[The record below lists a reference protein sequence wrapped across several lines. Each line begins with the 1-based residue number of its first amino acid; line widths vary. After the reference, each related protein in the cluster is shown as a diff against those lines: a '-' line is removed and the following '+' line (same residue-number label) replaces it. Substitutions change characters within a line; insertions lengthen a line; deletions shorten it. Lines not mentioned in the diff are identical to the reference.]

1 MCGIAGWISR
11 DGHVTL
17 PPLVAMRDE
26 MAHRGPDGAG
36 AWVSADCRVGLAHR
50 RLSIID
56 LAASAAQ
63 PMHAQHGAR
72 NVTIVFNGEIYNHAE
87 LRREFVQRGM
97 SFVTDH
103 SDTEVLLVGYL
114 ALGLDGLLHRLRG
127 MFAFALYDHDRGRV
141 VLVRDRVGVKPLYVT
156 EVAGDTLFASEAKA
170 LLRHPLVTAKLDH
183 ESFRHYLSFRAVP
196 APRTLF
202 EGIECLGPGELI
214 DIDLRTNQRHRRTWW
229 DPLERAAAPPPT
241 LSAAADRLG
250 ELLSESF
257 NLRLVADVPVGLFLS
272 GGVDSAYLLQLLAKR
287 HSAPETFTVTYPG
300 ESEYSEGAEAARL
313 AGAAHAR
320 HHEIAL
326 DQTSYG
332 DSLIDV
338 AWHQDE
344 PIAAPVC
351 AAVYHL
357 ARAARG
363 AGVPVVLAGEG
374 SDEVFIGY
382 RSWLRMR
389 DAERWN
395 GLLPDLPGR
404 LLRRGAASIAAS
416 SLPWLSPQIEVLRRA
431 AAGEPL
437 FWGGAMEFGE
447 GAKARLLGPAVRRS
461 GLSTYEA
468 VVRPLRTA
476 FEARGDARD
485 LTAWMTYIDLRFR
498 LPQLMLPRLD
508 KMGMAFS
515 VEGRVPYLDHRVIE
529 FIVGLPPDWRG
540 ARDKEGKALFKS
552 VAERELPREFVRRK
566 KRGFRA
572 PVADWKHQAFGRQCL
587 ADLQRFAERTGLLEV
602 EAIATLAQVRGDR
615 LYFSLVNFMHWYC
628 LFIED
633 VLGNGIRERVGA
645 TRLRADAREPA
656 TV

>member
-11 DGHVTL
+11 DGRVTL

-36 AWVSADCRVGLAHR
+36 AWISADGRVGLAHR

-56 LAASAAQ
+56 LSPSAAQ
-63 PMHAQHGAR
+63 PMHAQFEGR
-72 NVTIVFNGEIYNHAE
+72 RVSIVFNGEIYNHAE
-87 LRREFVQRGM
+87 LRRELVQRGM
-97 SFVTDH
+97 SFSTDH

-127 MFAFALYDHDRGRV
+127 MFAFVLYDDDRGRV
-141 VLVRDRVGVKPLYVT
+141 LLVRDRVGVKPLYVAD
-156 EVAGDTLFASEAKA
+156 VAGDMLFASEAKA
-170 LLRHPLVTAKLDH
+170 LLRHPRMTARLDH
-183 ESFRHYLSFRAVP
+183 ESFRDYLSFRAVP

-202 EGIECLGPGELI
+202 EGIQCLGPGELI
-214 DIDLRTNQRHRRTWW
+214 DIDLRTNQQQRRTWW
-229 DPLERAAAPPPT
+229 DPLERATAPPAT
-241 LSAAADRLG
+241 LPAAADRLA

-257 NLRLVADVPVGLFLS
+257 DLRLVADVPVGLFLS

-287 HSAPETFTVTYPG
+287 HPAPETFTVTYPG
-300 ESEYSEGAEAARL
+300 EADYSEGAEAARL
-313 AGAAHAR
+313 ARGVQAK
-320 HHEIAL
+320 HHEIPL
-326 DQTSYG
+326 DQTIYA

-357 ARAARG
+357 SRAARE

-395 GLLPDLPGR
+395 GRIPDLPGR
-404 LLRRGAASIAAS
+404 LIRRGAASLAAS
-416 SLPWLSPQIEVLRRA
+416 SLSWLSPHVEVLRRA

-437 FWGGAMEFGE
+437 FWGGALDFGE
-447 GAKARLLGPAVRRS
+447 GAKARLLGPAVMQT
-461 GLSTYEA
+461 GVSTYEA
-468 VVRPLRTA
+468 VVRPLRAA
-476 FEARGDARD
+476 FESRGDARD

-515 VEGRVPYLDHRVIE
+515 VEGRVPYLDHRLIE
-529 FIVGLPPDWRG
+529 FVVGLPPDWRG
-540 ARDKEGKALFKS
+540 ARGKEGKALFKS

-572 PVADWKHQAFGRQCL
+572 PVAVWKHQSFGKQYL
-587 ADLQRFAERTGLLEV
+587 ADLQRFAARTGLLDCD
-602 EAIATLAQVRGDR
+602 AIAALAATRGDR
-615 LYFSLVNFMHWYC
+615 LYFSLVNFMLWYC

-633 VLGNGIRERVGA
+633 VLDSGVRERVGA
-645 TRLRADAREPA
+645 SRLGASAKELTA
-656 TV
+656 V